1 MEETQNTYFNA
12 LYDVAKAVN
21 SSLETTEVLAAI
33 VAATTEATGAK
44 GCSLLL
50 LDEEGKELVHS
61 ADHGLSQE
69 YLSKGEIV
77 ADRSL
82 AGALEGETVVVS
94 DVADDP
100 RIQYPA
106 EAMAEGIR
114 SILCVPLMSRDRV
127 IGEMRT
133 YHAEQQE
140 FSADTKRLLHAVA
153 SLSGIAIENSK
164 IHDSL
169 KRAHDACLRELWHWQ
184 P

>member
-1 MEETQNTYFNA
+1 MEGTQDSYFNA
-12 LYDVAKAVN
+12 LYNVAKAVN
-21 SSLETTEVLAAI
+21 SAIETPEVLAAI

-69 YLSKGEIV
+69 YLSKGEIM
-77 ADRSL
+77 AERSL
-82 AGALEGETVVVS
+82 AGALEGETVVVA
-94 DVADDP
+94 DVANDP

-106 EAMAEGIR
+106 EALAEGIR
-114 SILCVPLMSRDRV
+114 SILCVPLTSRGQV
-127 IGEMRT
+127 IGQMRT
-133 YHAEQQE
+133 YQADMQE
-140 FSADTKRLLHAVA
+140 FSADTKKLLDAVA

-164 IHDSL
+164 IHESL